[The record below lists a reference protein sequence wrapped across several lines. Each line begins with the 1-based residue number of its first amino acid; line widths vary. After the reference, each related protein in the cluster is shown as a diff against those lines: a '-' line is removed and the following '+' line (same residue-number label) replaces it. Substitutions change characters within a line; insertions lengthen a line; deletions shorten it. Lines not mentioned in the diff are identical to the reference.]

1 MFPEEPQDP
10 QALQRELR
18 NLRRIHKKLERDY
31 RVLSL
36 TFKQTE
42 HLRDVNEAAKDTAN
56 RYNLLILKNAPGM
69 IFMFDSEMRFLLG
82 TQSMMAPLGFAEM
95 HEMRGRPFREIFRK
109 LMPPDWIENTYYVCG
124 QAMKAMKGDSYE
136 ESVEYLDGR
145 KKVFMVS
152 VTPAEV
158 KEGECGGVVITMN
171 DVTELSNAREQA
183 ERASMA
189 KSEFLS
195 NMSHE
200 IRTPMNAIIGMTA
213 IAKSSADAEKKDYC
227 LGRIEEASNHL
238 LGVIND
244 ILDMSKIEANKL
256 ELSRENFDFAKMIH
270 RAAGVINFRVDEKH
284 QTLTLHIDENMPK
297 TLCGDEQRL
306 AQVIANLLSNAVKFT
321 PEGGKIKLD
330 ATVEDEHNGLFTI
343 GVRVSDTG
351 IGLTGEQKKRLF
363 NPFSQADSG
372 TSRRFGG
379 TGLGLAISKRIVEM
393 MHGRIWVESEPGKGS
408 TFSFTIR
415 ARGGVGRSGD
425 NPACECP
432 AVVPNDDFEG
442 KRILL
447 AEDAEVNREIVM
459 ALLEPTKITIDCAE
473 NGIEA
478 VRMFHADQNAYDL
491 IFMDMQMPEMD
502 GLEATSC
509 IRAYGTQK
517 SVSIPIIAMTA
528 NVFRED
534 IEKCIR
540 VGMNDHVGKPLDLDE
555 VLAKLRKYIPRK
567 GTQSP

>member
-1 MFPEEPQDP
+1 MSIPPEEQQDP
-10 QALQRELR
+10 QALQKELR

-36 TFKQTE
+36 TYKQTE

-56 RYNLLILKNAPGM
+56 NCNLLILKNAPGI
-69 IFMFDSEMRFLLG
+69 IFMFDSDMCFLLG
-82 TQSMMAPLGFAEM
+82 TQRMVAPLGFGEM
-95 HEMRGRPFREIFRK
+95 HEMQGRSFREIFRK
-109 LMPPDWIENTYYVCG
+109 LMPPDWIENTYHMCES
-124 QAMKAMKGDSYE
+124 AMNDMKCASYE
-136 ESVEYLDGR
+136 ESVECLDGL

-152 VTPAEV
+152 ITPAEV
-158 KEGECGGVVITMN
+158 KEGECGGVVVTMN

-200 IRTPMNAIIGMTA
+200 IRTPMNAIIGMTV
-213 IAKSSADAEKKDYC
+213 IAKSSADQAKKDYC

-256 ELSRENFDFAKMIH
+256 ELASENFDFAKMIH
-270 RAAGVINFRVDEKH
+270 RVVGVINFRVDEKH
-284 QTLTLHIDENMPK
+284 QTLEVRIDESMPK
-297 TLCGDEQRL
+297 TLRGDDQRL
-306 AQVIANLLSNAVKFT
+306 AQVVANLLSNAVKFT
-321 PEGGKIKLD
+321 PDGGKIELD
-330 ATVEDEHNGLFTI
+330 ASVEEEKDGIFTI

-351 IGLTGEQKKRLF
+351 IGLTEEQKKRLF
-363 NPFSQADSG
+363 SPFSQADSG

-393 MHGRIWVESEPGKGS
+393 MQGRIWVESEPGKGS
-408 TFSFTIR
+408 AFSFVIR
-415 ARGGVGRSGD
+415 ALGGTEHTED
-425 NPACECP
+425 NPPREYHPRAAE
-432 AVVPNDDFEG
+432 DGFG
-442 KRILL
+442 GRRILL
-447 AEDAEVNREIVM
+447 AEDAELNREIVI

-473 NGIEA
+473 NGVEA
-478 VRMFHADQNAYDL
+478 VRMFQADPDAYDL

-502 GLEATSC
+502 GLEATSR
-509 IRAYGTQK
+509 IRAMGTQK
-517 SVSIPIIAMTA
+517 SASIPIIAMTA

-534 IEKCIR
+534 IEKCLR
-540 VGMNDHVGKPLDLDE
+540 VGMNDHVGKPLDMEE
-555 VLAKLRKYIPRK
+555 VLSKLRKYIPRE
-567 GTQSP
+567 